1 MDDGNVKDMVT
12 PREMEERLSQ
22 LEKELQEKRLENYKI
37 KKLVD
42 MGLKPS
48 YAGFLKGG
56 TEEEFEQSLITF
68 LEEGKKAS
76 VSKVLGEV
84 PRSSGNLKLS
94 EDEKIKDEII
104 AIGKK
109 RIQ

>member
-1 MDDGNVKDMVT
+1 MDEGSVKDMVT
-12 PREMEERLSQ
+12 PKEMEERLNQ
-22 LEKELQEKRLENYKI
+22 LERELQEKRLENYKI

-48 YAGFLKGG
+48 YVGFLKGG
-56 TEEEFEQSLITF
+56 NEEEFEKSLATF
-68 LEEGKKAS
+68 LEEGKRKR
-76 VSKVLGEV
+76 VSSVLGEA